1 MRFVPRFS
9 RMLPPALWRPAV
21 FLTALAQI
29 LLGVAPITEIRF
41 GDDAGAHIEAA
52 GTQLH
57 HSHTDANCPACV
69 GQHLLATAEPR
80 GATLYTIA
88 RTRPHAARSATDLS
102 GRVAGR
108 ASWSR
113 APPSPVLAG

>member
-1 MRFVPRFS
+1 MPRFS

-21 FLTALAQI
+21 FLAAFAQI
-29 LLGVAPITEIRF
+29 LLGVAPITEIRL

-69 GQHLLATAEPR
+69 GQHLLTTAEPR
-80 GATLYTIA
+80 AATHYAIVRA
-88 RTRPHAARSATDLS
+88 RPHAARSATDLS

-113 APPSPVLAG
+113 APPSLF